1 MYNKQIRIISIFLLH
16 PSFLSA
22 GRICLKIISKS
33 FLPNVSLQY
42 YLYSNKLQILSLT
55 STLCALVMNSAIEQ
69 THAFLPKCSNIKI
82 SV

>member
-22 GRICLKIISKS
+22 GRIFLKISKS
-33 FLPNVSLQY
+33 FLSNVSLQY